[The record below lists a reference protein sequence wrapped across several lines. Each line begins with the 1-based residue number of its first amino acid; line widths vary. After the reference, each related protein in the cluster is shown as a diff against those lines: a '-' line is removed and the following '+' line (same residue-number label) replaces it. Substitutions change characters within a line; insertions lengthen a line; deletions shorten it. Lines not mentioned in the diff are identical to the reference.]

1 MAQGAQKAPLRFVNL
16 SEVVYKYDYCAT
28 RGEKLMARTRKS
40 PERDFN
46 RREVLAM
53 GAAGAGVGL
62 ASILGANAARAQRP
76 DAFPP
81 PRDPNFGDSPS
92 WRTELKEIGRN
103 CYTYVQGN
111 GPPHH
116 GGGISNAGFVV
127 GDEGIFVFDT
137 LNGPAPAAPFIERI
151 REVSDKP
158 FERIVY
164 THHHGDHTNG
174 AQAFIGPGVEVVSSP
189 YCRQRNLQMVASIAG
204 GPADP
209 AYGDI
214 SPTFDDGTPRRLVP
228 ATTVIT
234 GKTSY
239 YYGGT
244 VIELLPIEPAHTWGD
259 VLVHL
264 PEHKALWMGDNGF
277 FHMAPYLHNGNP
289 IGWMTLLET
298 LLDIDLEIIVP
309 GHGPAAGKAEV
320 QEMLDYM
327 TLVRDEA
334 RIRFDAGMSAGKAAA
349 EIRMGR
355 FDNWMGS
362 ERIILN
368 LTRWYEV
375 FDGTMEH
382 FIDLVRLRETT
393 AEYNTIV
400 GGTPEAHRRLYR
412 HDLHYS

>member
-1 MAQGAQKAPLRFVNL
+1 MTKPTGDKFI
-16 SEVVYKYDYCAT
+16 S
-28 RGEKLMARTRKS
+28 
-40 PERDFN
+40 
-46 RREVLAM
+46 RREALTLGM
-53 GAAGAGVGL
+53 AGAGVGIASMLGGRL
-62 ASILGANAARAQRP
+62 ANAQRP
-76 DAFPP
+76 AAFPP
-81 PRDPNFGDSPS
+81 PNDPNFGGSPS
-92 WRTELKEIGRN
+92 WVTETKEIAPN

-111 GPPHH
+111 GPPHD

-127 GDEGIFVFDT
+127 GDDGIFVFDT
-137 LNGPAPAAPFIERI
+137 LNGPAAARPFLASI
-151 REVSDKP
+151 REVSGKP
-158 FERIVY
+158 IERIAY

-174 AQAFIGPGVEVVSSP
+174 TQVFMAPGVDVVSSE
-189 YCRQRNLQMVASIAG
+189 YCRYRNMQMVASIAG

-214 SPTFDDGTPRRLVP
+214 SPTFNGGEPRRLVP

-239 YYGGT
+239 HIGGT
-244 VIELLPIEPAHTWGD
+244 VVELLPIEPAHTWGD
-259 VLVHL
+259 ILVHL
-264 PEHKALWMGDNGF
+264 PEHKTLWMGDNGF

-289 IGWMTLLET
+289 NGWITLLENI
-298 LLDIDLEIIVP
+298 LDMDLDIIVP

-327 TLVRDEA
+327 VLLHDEA
-334 RIRFDAGMSAGKAAA
+334 RMRFDAGMSAGKAAA

-362 ERIILN
+362 ERIMLN
-368 LTRWYEV
+368 LARWYEV

-382 FIDLVRLRETT
+382 FIDLTKLREAT

-400 GGTPEAHRRLYR
+400 GGTAEAHRRLY
-412 HDLHYS
+412 HFDLSHS